1 MRVLDRLRGHR
12 SPSPAEDLRRRCED
26 RLAALDVPEPFDLD
40 LFVERL
46 AEARGRPL
54 TQIPYPMGGHG
65 SPCGMWVALADAD
78 VIFVD
83 AATTGTQRDN
93 IVGHELGHIVADHAS
108 DTTLAQSLGQ
118 VTLPGL
124 SLLDPA
130 MVQRVLGRTS
140 YSTREEQ
147 EAEVFAWLLLGRR
160 SWPATTTT
168 FSSSSSSQT
177 VARARQLLE

>member
-1 MRVLDRLRGHR
+1 MGIRSWLSGQR
-12 SPSPAEDLRRRCED
+12 SPNAAAELRRRCED

-40 LFVERL
+40 LFVDQL
-46 AEARGRPL
+46 ARTRGRPL
-54 TQIPYPMGGHG
+54 TLVPYPMGGHG

-83 AATTGTQRDN
+83 AATSGTQRAN
-93 IVGHELGHIVADHAS
+93 IVAHELGHLVADHAS
-108 DTTLAQSLGQ
+108 DPTLTRGLA

-140 YSTREEQ
+140 YTSREEQ
-147 EAEVFAWLLLGRR
+147 EAEIFAWLLLGER
-160 SWPATTTT
+160 SWQRATPT
-168 FSSSSSSQT
+168 SSSQT
-177 VARARQLLE
+177 VARARQLFE